1 MGETRNSKAS
11 IKLSK
16 TVIDPHTF
24 YIGFLGM
31 ILYREGGDSPYFQ
44 HSYSAYA
51 EDFDGLICLTG
62 LGVESERVFDYM
74 QVCER
79 FARSVGREMKRFGV
93 TSYEIVTGSSDT
105 GIVFDSRFGGYAYL
119 GGVGAKMD
127 TIPERGIEWFKKT
140 LEEYLYQ

>member
-11 IKLSK
+11 IELGK

-105 GIVFDSRFGGYAYL
+105 GIVFDSRFGGYVYL

-127 TIPERGIEWFKKT
+127 PIPERGIEWFKKT
-140 LEEYLYQ
+140 LEECLHE